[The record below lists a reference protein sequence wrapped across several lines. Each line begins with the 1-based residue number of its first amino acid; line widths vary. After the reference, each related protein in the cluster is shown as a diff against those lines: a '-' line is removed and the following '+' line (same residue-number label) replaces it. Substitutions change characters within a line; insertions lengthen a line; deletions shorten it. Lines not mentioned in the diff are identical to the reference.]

1 MAKALKNTVS
11 SKGKKIGRPRL
22 ADVRQAEVRQE
33 PQREVATRSGEK
45 RERLRKF
52 AENQHGPLYIP
63 REMIPDGTDLQWV
76 ALEINGQ
83 PFPQERVQYEQNGW
97 RAVHANQFDGRF
109 DGRFM
114 PRGYQG
120 EIVVG
125 GQVLMERP
133 LELTLEARA
142 EERRAALTA
151 RGVQEQRLIAGQLDG
166 VTLDTQHPTAR
177 ANTRLTRTVEA
188 GIPVPDQ

>member
-1 MAKALKNTVS
+1 MP
-11 SKGKKIGRPRL
+11 SKPTGRKIGRPRKDEFR
-22 ADVRQAEVRQE
+22 APVRDTDPRQE
-33 PQREVATRSGEK
+33 PQREAAVRTGEK

-52 AENQHGPLYIP
+52 ADNQNGPLFIP
-63 REMIPDGTDLQWV
+63 RELIPDGTDLQWIAIEV
-76 ALEINGQ
+76 NGQ

-97 RAVHANQFDGRF
+97 RAVTPDMFGGRF

-114 PRGYQG
+114 PKGYRG

-142 EERRAALTA
+142 EERRAAQNA
-151 RGVQEQRLIAGQLDG
+151 RGTQERRLLAGQLDG

-177 ANTRLTRTVEA
+177 ANTSLTRTVEA